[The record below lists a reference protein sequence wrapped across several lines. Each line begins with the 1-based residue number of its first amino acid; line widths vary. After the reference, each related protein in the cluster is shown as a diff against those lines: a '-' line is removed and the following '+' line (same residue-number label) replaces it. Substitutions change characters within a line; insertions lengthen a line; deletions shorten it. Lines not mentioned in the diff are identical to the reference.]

1 MLLDKQINKQ
11 TKKYVATLA
20 LNEYLLSRREV
31 SYSAS
36 IFTYQSPEKIR
47 EKKWE
52 IKPLLSSHAS
62 FGRLNESS
70 LIAGIKLL
78 THLVWQHFKNIMKE

>member
-11 TKKYVATLA
+11 TKKYVATSA

-47 EKKWE
+47 EKNGK
-52 IKPLLSSHAS
+52 
-62 FGRLNESS
+62 LNP
-70 LIAGIKLL
+70 
-78 THLVWQHFKNIMKE
+78 F

>member
-11 TKKYVATLA
+11 TKKYAATFA

-36 IFTYQSPEKIR
+36 ISSVPKKL

-52 IKPLLSSHAS
+52 IKRSINKHYTWVYTSRD
-62 FGRLNESS
+62 GRATFVMVDMCSDLWV
-70 LIAGIKLL
+70 LK
-78 THLVWQHFKNIMKE
+78 F

>member
-1 MLLDKQINKQ
+1 MDKQANKQ

-31 SYSAS
+31 SAS

-52 IKPLLSSHAS
+52 IKPLLSSHGHRLTVSTRALSLRAS
-62 FGRLNESS
+62 SS
-70 LIAGIKLL
+70 
-78 THLVWQHFKNIMKE
+78 

>member
-1 MLLDKQINKQ
+1 MDKQ

-36 IFTYQSPEKIR
+36 IFINQSPEKI
-47 EKKWE
+47 EKKNR
-52 IKPLLSSHAS
+52 KLNSHGHRLAVSTRALSVIHPI
-62 FGRLNESS
+62 L
-70 LIAGIKLL
+70 
-78 THLVWQHFKNIMKE
+78 

>member
-11 TKKYVATLA
+11 TKKYGATLA

-36 IFTYQSPEKIR
+36 ICTNQSPEKIR

-52 IKPLLSSHAS
+52 IKPLLSSH
-62 FGRLNESS
+62 GHRLAVSTRALS
-70 LIAGIKLL
+70 LRHQAPDTAIN
-78 THLVWQHFKNIMKE
+78 HV

>member
-1 MLLDKQINKQ
+1 MLLDKKINKQ

-36 IFTYQSPEKIR
+36 ISSVPKKL
-47 EKKWE
+47 EKKM
-52 IKPLLSSHAS
+52 
-62 FGRLNESS
+62 GN
-70 LIAGIKLL
+70 
-78 THLVWQHFKNIMKE
+78 

>member
-1 MLLDKQINKQ
+1 MQGYMLVDKQINKQ
-11 TKKYVATLA
+11 TKKYVATFA

-36 IFTYQSPEKIR
+36 ISSVPKKL

-52 IKPLLSSHAS
+52 IKRSINKHYTWVYTSHD
-62 FGRLNESS
+62 GR
-70 LIAGIKLL
+70 APFRDGG
-78 THLVWQHFKNIMKE
+78 HVF

>member
-36 IFTYQSPEKIR
+36 IFTNQSPQKIR

-52 IKPLLSSHAS
+52 IKRSINKHYTWVYTSRD
-62 FGRLNESS
+62 GRATFVMVDMRSDPCVLN
-70 LIAGIKLL
+70 
-78 THLVWQHFKNIMKE
+78 F

>member
-1 MLLDKQINKQ
+1 MDKQ

-31 SYSAS
+31 SYGAS
-36 IFTYQSPEKIR
+36 IFTNQSPPKIR

-52 IKPLLSSHAS
+52 IKPLLSSH
-62 FGRLNESS
+62 GHRLAVSTRV
-70 LIAGIKLL
+70 LR
-78 THLVWQHFKNIMKE
+78 LVAF

>member
-20 LNEYLLSRREV
+20 LSEYLLSRREVREV

-36 IFTYQSPEKIR
+36 IFTNQSPEK
-47 EKKWE
+47 
-52 IKPLLSSHAS
+52 
-62 FGRLNESS
+62 N
-70 LIAGIKLL
+70 
-78 THLVWQHFKNIMKE
+78 

>member
-20 LNEYLLSRREV
+20 LNEYFLSRREV

-36 IFTYQSPEKIR
+36 IFTYRSPEKIR

-52 IKPLLSSHAS
+52 IKP
-62 FGRLNESS
+62 F
-70 LIAGIKLL
+70 
-78 THLVWQHFKNIMKE
+78 

>member
-1 MLLDKQINKQ
+1 MLLEKQINKQ

-36 IFTYQSPEKIR
+36 ISSVPKKL

-52 IKPLLSSHAS
+52 IKRSINKHYTWVYTSHD
-62 FGRLNESS
+62 GRAPFRDGGHVFWPVRPKIL
-70 LIAGIKLL
+70 
-78 THLVWQHFKNIMKE
+78 KNK

>member
-11 TKKYVATLA
+11 TKKYAATFA

-36 IFTYQSPEKIR
+36 IFTNQSPEKL
-47 EKKWE
+47 EKKM
-52 IKPLLSSHAS
+52 
-62 FGRLNESS
+62 GN
-70 LIAGIKLL
+70 
-78 THLVWQHFKNIMKE
+78 

>member
-1 MLLDKQINKQ
+1 MLLGKQINKQ

-36 IFTYQSPEKIR
+36 IFTNQSPEKKL
-47 EKKWE
+47 EKK
-52 IKPLLSSHAS
+52 K
-62 FGRLNESS
+62 
-70 LIAGIKLL
+70 
-78 THLVWQHFKNIMKE
+78 KEN

>member
-36 IFTYQSPEKIR
+36 IFINQSPEKI
-47 EKKWE
+47 EKKNRKLNE
-52 IKPLLSSHAS
+52 IKQPRPP

-70 LIAGIKLL
+70 LISGIKLL
-78 THLVWQHFKNIMKE
+78 IHLIWLHFKNIMKE

>member
-36 IFTYQSPEKIR
+36 IFTYRSPEKIR

-52 IKPLLSSHAS
+52 IKP
-62 FGRLNESS
+62 F
-70 LIAGIKLL
+70 
-78 THLVWQHFKNIMKE
+78 

>member
-11 TKKYVATLA
+11 TNKYVATLA

-47 EKKWE
+47 EEKM
-52 IKPLLSSHAS
+52 
-62 FGRLNESS
+62 GN
-70 LIAGIKLL
+70 
-78 THLVWQHFKNIMKE
+78 

>member
-20 LNEYLLSRREV
+20 LNDYLLSRREV

-47 EKKWE
+47 EKNGKLNR
-52 IKPLLSSHAS
+52 LLSSHGHRLAVSTRVLSLRAS
-62 FGRLNESS
+62 SS
-70 LIAGIKLL
+70 
-78 THLVWQHFKNIMKE
+78 

>member
-31 SYSAS
+31 SYRAS
-36 IFTYQSPEKIR
+36 IFTNQSPKKIR

-52 IKPLLSSHAS
+52 IKRNINKYYTWVYTSRD
-62 FGRLNESS
+62 GRATFVMVDMCSDLCV
-70 LIAGIKLL
+70 LK
-78 THLVWQHFKNIMKE
+78 F

>member
-11 TKKYVATLA
+11 TKKYVATFA

-36 IFTYQSPEKIR
+36 ISSVPKKL

-52 IKPLLSSHAS
+52 IKRSINKHYMWVYTSRD
-62 FGRLNESS
+62 GRATFVMVDMCSDLCV
-70 LIAGIKLL
+70 LK
-78 THLVWQHFKNIMKE
+78 F

>member
-1 MLLDKQINKQ
+1 MLVDKQINKQ
-11 TKKYVATLA
+11 TKKYVATFA

-36 IFTYQSPEKIR
+36 ISSVPKKL

-52 IKPLLSSHAS
+52 IKRSINKHYTWVYTSHD
-62 FGRLNESS
+62 GRAPFRDGGHVFWPVRPKIL
-70 LIAGIKLL
+70 
-78 THLVWQHFKNIMKE
+78 KNK

>member
-1 MLLDKQINKQ
+1 MLMDEQINKQ
-11 TKKYVATLA
+11 TKKYVATFA

-36 IFTYQSPEKIR
+36 IFTNQSPQKIR

-52 IKPLLSSHAS
+52 IKRSINKHYTWVYTSRD
-62 FGRLNESS
+62 GRATFVMVDMCSDLCV
-70 LIAGIKLL
+70 LK
-78 THLVWQHFKNIMKE
+78 F

>member
-20 LNEYLLSRREV
+20 LNEYLLSRREA

-36 IFTYQSPEKIR
+36 IFTNQSPEKIR

-52 IKPLLSSHAS
+52 IKPLLSSHGHRLAVSTRVLSLRAS
-62 FGRLNESS
+62 SS
-70 LIAGIKLL
+70 
-78 THLVWQHFKNIMKE
+78 

>member
-52 IKPLLSSHAS
+52 IKPL
-62 FGRLNESS
+62 
-70 LIAGIKLL
+70 
-78 THLVWQHFKNIMKE
+78 

>member
-1 MLLDKQINKQ
+1 MDKQ

-36 IFTYQSPEKIR
+36 IFTYQSPEKTR
-47 EKKWE
+47 GKKNG
-52 IKPLLSSHAS
+52 K
-62 FGRLNESS
+62 LNPY
-70 LIAGIKLL
+70 
-78 THLVWQHFKNIMKE
+78 

>member
-36 IFTYQSPEKIR
+36 IFTNQSPEKIR
-47 EKKWE
+47 EK
-52 IKPLLSSHAS
+52 S
-62 FGRLNESS
+62 G
-70 LIAGIKLL
+70 KLPYL
-78 THLVWQHFKNIMKE
+78 FD

>member
-1 MLLDKQINKQ
+1 MDKQANTQ

-36 IFTYQSPEKIR
+36 IFTNQSPEKL
-47 EKKWE
+47 EKKM
-52 IKPLLSSHAS
+52 
-62 FGRLNESS
+62 GN
-70 LIAGIKLL
+70 
-78 THLVWQHFKNIMKE
+78 